1 MDTGSRL
8 KHTQHYSVPFGDD
21 ASLNI
26 DFVKAHEEEYHHIIQ
41 HVMQVSFFSLICL
54 INSGYAHVNQTA
66 NSQKKSLTFITLV
79 IQ

>member
-26 DFVKAHEEEYHHIIQ
+26 DFVKAYEEEYHHIIQ

-66 NSQKKSLTFITLV
+66 NS
-79 IQ
+79 